1 MAEDATK
8 VAPHVYK
15 VLFENERARVL
26 EVTMEPGARSE
37 MHSHPDYFVYFLNAG
52 KGKFTTASGETEEIE
67 WPENT
72 SMWRPAEEHAA
83 ENTSGTAFRALFFE
97 PK

>member
-1 MAEDATK
+1 MAEHATK

-26 EVTMEPGARSE
+26 EVTMEPGARTE
-37 MHSHPDYFVYFLNAG
+37 MHSHPGYFVYFLAAG
-52 KGKFTTASGETEEIE
+52 KAKFTTASGETQEIE
-67 WPENT
+67 WPADT
-72 SMWRPAEEHAA
+72 SMWRETEEHAT
-83 ENTSGTAFRALFFE
+83 ENIGGTAVRALFFE